1 MTQCWIVR
9 TDPGFS
15 LKHALHSLVLLSLLA
30 ITLPLRAAEV
40 AGVHLDEQIKV
51 GDTALTLNGAGLRNK
66 FFIKVYAMGLYLP
79 GKTREAAHAIAQAGP
94 KRIQIVTLRDVGA
107 EMFVE
112 GLTRGIE
119 KNTGPGE
126 LAALKP
132 RMNQFAA
139 LLKGLDEIQKGSV
152 VALDLLPGG
161 ATRLSVNGRAIGQDI
176 PGDDFYRALLRIW
189 LGNAPA
195 QDDLKQSLLDIR

>member
-1 MTQCWIVR
+1 MLQR
-9 TDPGFS
+9 T
-15 LKHALHSLVLLSLLA
+15 LHATLVLSLSLL
-30 ITLPLRAAEV
+30 TLATPLQAAEV
-40 AGVHLDEQIKV
+40 AGVHLEEQVKV
-51 GDTALTLNGAGLRNK
+51 GDTVLTLNGAGLRNK

-79 GKTREAAHAIAQAGP
+79 SKTREAAHAIAQSGP
-94 KRIQIVTLRDVGA
+94 KRIQVVTLRDVDA

-112 GLTRGIE
+112 GLTKGIE
-119 KNTGPGE
+119 KNTSPGE
-126 LAALKP
+126 LTALKL
-132 RMNQFAA
+132 RLNQFTA

-152 VALDLLPGG
+152 VTLDLLPSG
-161 ATRLSVNGRAIGQDI
+161 ATRLGINSRAIGQDI